1 LTCRHGDARTRHA
14 AANQPYP
21 INNPVGLAEAL
32 WDKSSA
38 LHVCQGTPRCCGTH
52 GKLQGLLLL
61 LMPPPLL
68 LLLLLVVAFILPPLP
83 MLLNPAHR
91 LMLG

>member
-1 LTCRHGDARTRHA
+1 
-14 AANQPYP
+14 
-21 INNPVGLAEAL
+21 LAWWRRL

-38 LHVCQGTPRCCGTH
+38 LHVSQGLPRCRGAH
-52 GKLQGLLLL
+52 EKFQGLLLL
-61 LMPPPLL
+61 LKPPPPPPLL
-68 LLLLLVVAFILPPLP
+68 LLLVVALLLPPLP